1 MNKGR
6 PDWAAK
12 AENNE
17 VGKQLGEVS
26 HPTPTQAEAPK
37 TKKKVGRKKALL
49 SRKKVMCAFTEY
61 QLGRFAIA
69 EGLIKANGVKLS
81 RSRSETLELGA
92 ALLNV
97 MLQSDEH
104 RAFALSVI
112 NDWHEYEEKNLLRDS
127 E

>member
-1 MNKGR
+1 MNNR

-26 HPTPTQAEAPK
+26 HPTPTNEPAPK
-37 TKKKVGRKKALL
+37 EKKKVGRKKALL
-49 SRKKVMCAFTEY
+49 SRKKVMCAFTED
-61 QLGRFAIA
+61 QLSRFEIA
-69 EGLIKANGVKLS
+69 EGLLKANGIKLT

-97 MLQSDEH
+97 MLSSDEH
-104 RAFALSVI
+104 KTFALSVI
-112 NDWHEYEEKNLLRDS
+112 KDWHEYEEKNLIKDS